1 MKITK
6 TKSYKAAFTGIA
18 AAVAITLSFLEG
30 LIPTAAFM
38 PPGAKAGFSNIAVM
52 FAASEFG
59 LIPALSVTLLK
70 SLFVFLTRGAT
81 AFFYVTRRRSAQH
94 PCDVFIISFFKKRR
108 IYRNRYFVGFG
119 S

>member
-52 FAASEFG
+52 YC
-59 LIPALSVTLLK
+59 
-70 SLFVFLTRGAT
+70 LFYMGKENACRLGIRAYTGTVGD
-81 AFFYVTRRRSAQH
+81 AFKVAVCFPYARCHGIFYVTRRRSAEH
-94 PCDVFIISFFKKRR
+94 PCDVFVI
-108 IYRNRYFVGFG
+108 
-119 S
+119 

>member
-70 SLFVFLTRGAT
+70 SLFVFLTRGVT
-81 AFFYVTRRRSAQH
+81 AFFYVTRRRSAEH
-94 PCDVFIISFFKKRR
+94 PCDVFVI
-108 IYRNRYFVGFG
+108 
-119 S
+119 

>member
-52 FAASEFG
+52 FAALRIYF
-59 LIPALSVTLLK
+59 VY
-70 SLFVFLTRGAT
+70 SLNRLVKCYSFACGAEIELCAVGD
-81 AFFYVTRRRSAQH
+81 AFKVAVCFPYARCHGIFYVTRRRSAQH
-94 PCDVFIISFFKKRR
+94 PCDVFVI
-108 IYRNRYFVGFG
+108 
-119 S
+119 

>member
-59 LIPALSVTLLK
+59 LTGTV
-70 SLFVFLTRGAT
+70 GD
-81 AFFYVTRRRSAQH
+81 AFKVAVCFSYARCHGIFYVTRRRSAEH

>member
-81 AFFYVTRRRSAQH
+81 AFFMSLAQH
-94 PCDVFIISFFKKRR
+94 PCDVFVISFFEKRR

>member
-81 AFFYVTRRRSAQH
+81 AFFMSLAGGVLSTLVMYLLFRFR
-94 PCDVFIISFFKKRR
+94 KRR